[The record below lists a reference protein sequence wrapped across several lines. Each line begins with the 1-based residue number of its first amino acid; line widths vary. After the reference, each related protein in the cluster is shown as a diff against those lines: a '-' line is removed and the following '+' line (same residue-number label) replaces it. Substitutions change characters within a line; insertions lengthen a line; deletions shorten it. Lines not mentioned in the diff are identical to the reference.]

1 MKRKKQTNT
10 QTNGMLDELPKE
22 QVAALRKKFDEFV
35 EEASKAL
42 QAKNQVREDESM
54 KGLKRW
60 PDGRVTIP
68 KKMVAELVELGRT
81 AIEEHAFK
89 PGDIVRWKPGL
100 EHRDLGE
107 SGIAIVTQVLDAPRR
122 QKKRSAG
129 KPSTG
134 RGHEDE
140 VLDIVIGTVVGLHA
154 DTDLVPEMFL
164 ELHTEKRRLEPAEN
178 PDRAYAAKLASMY
191 NELVESDGPF
201 QKGDVVV
208 WKERLVNKVV
218 PSLGM
223 PAIVVSV
230 KEAPAYYDGDE
241 TDSPYFW
248 EPIDLVVLTEVNEDK
263 DTSLMVGVDSRRMKH
278 ANN

>member
-1 MKRKKQTNT
+1 
-10 QTNGMLDELPKE
+10 MLDELPKE

-140 VLDIVIGTVVGLHA
+140 VLDIVIGTIVGLHA

-178 PDRAYAAKLASMY
+178 PDRAYAAKLMSMY